1 MECNLTL
8 RAPNGNKSA
17 LYKKLV
23 EVTQDPAT
31 ALDLYYYTKTQQFK
45 EAYKPNEGDLDV
57 NGEPRYESFSDKAY
71 MTDIDLASV
80 DLDNKSDMYKT
91 LLTEIPLAIS
101 KLDSNIENLKFSKN
115 PDKEKII
122 SNLEAIKPLLSEGDL
137 TSGIPKLFYTA
148 RKHLVALNRAAIN
161 STDIHALKNMNNA
174 AKSYKMVENIMDGIA
189 NDVDAT
195 ELFGKQFVESA
206 ASIRASLA
214 NIESLYLIEAR
225 KYMIKEMH
233 KSNSDWSRE
242 DIRKAL
248 SSADRDTKYT
258 EYLLE
263 AMIDSQDKLPAELAV
278 MVMNQNHEQRR
289 AQVEFDGRLTE
300 AVEGLIKE
308 SDSNNAESIF
318 SDLLYEKKDGTTH
331 ILDITLKDTGGT
343 NPGAD
348 AQFKKVQ
355 NIIRT
360 KPRLAEFL
368 QLYSDTIAELDAT
381 LPNSAKLGTRIP
393 TVLKSTLE
401 RAQGKKVR
409 DGIKQVG
416 DEIGK
421 SLIRSNL
428 DTEYGLITDGG
439 GKPIKTVPTYFTQK
453 YDSIDYKKAYEAKE
467 SELLKTGMS
476 KEEAMEKAAEYA
488 EVEAAKET
496 SKLITKDLAYSL
508 QKFHA
513 MSINYA
519 KKNEILD
526 VLEAG
531 RDIIESD
538 SRTYNKLNKGGK
550 KMMKV
555 DQFGNSTPL
564 TEVGS
569 NSTTAKAFNAFMDM
583 HVYGETQDDLG
594 SFGVFGV
601 GEVDTN
607 KLLRQINKKTS
618 LIQMTFNVLG
628 SSMNAVVGEYNNI
641 LEVAASE
648 FVSLKTYK
656 KASKMYFK
664 NTGSILKD
672 IGKRT
677 QSSLVNQ
684 IADHYDFLGGYNEAN
699 VRVTEGSWVKR
710 MFKSDTLFF
719 MQGAGEHMVQNR
731 MGLAM
736 LAEVET
742 FDSKG
747 NKVGDLLDAHKQ
759 GEYSVKIDDV
769 YVKNSEGVL
778 KKFDKAE
785 KNKINNKI
793 QGVLRKIQGN
803 YNHKTAVAGKK
814 DARFAMVL
822 KFRDWA
828 YEGLVRRFGSEQQ
841 FATLGEKNRVG
852 FWKDG
857 VNVVGELSTS
867 IRTMQLQ
874 LLKEDWQKLTPD
886 QRANVRRMVVEISSI
901 AALASAS
908 ALLAYAGKDVEWD
921 DDSFEGRLKHGSFN
935 FLNYS
940 TNRLFTEISAFV
952 NPVEAIRLARNPMAA
967 TNLLESSAD
976 LLMQMVNPFEI
987 KEHGRHKGDYE
998 IAVKASKFI
1007 PGYKS
1012 LEKLT
1017 PEGIKDA
1024 TAFYNF

>member
-45 EAYKPNEGDLDV
+45 EAYKPQEGDLDV
-57 NGEPRYESFSDKAY
+57 NGEPRYESFSDKSY
-71 MTDIDLASV
+71 MTDVDLAAT

-91 LLTEIPLAIS
+91 LLTEIPLAIT
-101 KLDSNIENLKFSKN
+101 KLDSNIANLQFSKN
-115 PDKEKII
+115 PNKDKII
-122 SNLEAIKPLLSEGDL
+122 ANLEAIKPLLSEGDL

-161 STDIHALKNMNNA
+161 STDVHALKNMNNA

-189 NDVDAT
+189 NDTNAE

-214 NIESLYLIEAR
+214 NIDNLYLVEAR
-225 KYMIKEMH
+225 KFIIKEMH
-233 KSNSDWSRE
+233 SNNPNWKRE

-248 SSADRDTKYT
+248 ASSERDTKYT

-263 AMIDSQDKLPAELAV
+263 SMIDNQDKLPAELAV
-278 MVMNQNHEQRR
+278 LVMNQEHSQRR
-289 AQVEFDGRLTE
+289 IQIEFDGKLTKV
-300 AVEGLIKE
+300 VEELIKE
-308 SDSNNAESIF
+308 ASSSKAENVF
-318 SDLLYEKKDGTTH
+318 SELLYEKKDGTTH
-331 ILDITLKDTGGT
+331 ILDITLKNTEGKD
-343 NPGAD
+343 PGAD
-348 AQFKKVQ
+348 AQFAKVQ
-355 NIIRT
+355 NIIRN
-360 KPRLAEFL
+360 KPKLAEFL

-381 LPNSAKLGTRIP
+381 LPNVAKLGTRIP

-401 RAQGKKVR
+401 RAQGKNLK
-409 DGIKQVG
+409 DKASQVG
-416 DEIGK
+416 DEISK
-421 SLIRSNL
+421 SLTRSNL

-439 GKPIKTVPTYFTQK
+439 GKPIKTIPTYFTQK

-467 SELLKTGMS
+467 TELLNSGVS
-476 KEEAMEKAAEYA
+476 KEEAMEQAKLYA

-496 SKLITKDLAYSL
+496 SKLLTKDLAYSL
-508 QKFHA
+508 QKFHS

-526 VLEAG
+526 ILEAG
-531 RDIIESD
+531 RDIIESN
-538 SRTYNKLNKGGK
+538 SRAYNKLNKGGK

-555 DQFGNSTPL
+555 DQYGNSTPL
-564 TEVGS
+564 TTVGS
-569 NSTTAKAFNAFMDM
+569 ESTTAKAFNTFLDM
-583 HVYGETQDDLG
+583 HVYGERQDDLG
-594 SFGVFGV
+594 SFGVLGA
-601 GEVDTN
+601 EIDTN
-607 KLLRQINKKTS
+607 KLWRQINNKTS
-618 LIQMTFNVLG
+618 LIQMSFNVLG
-628 SSMNAVVGEYNNI
+628 ATTNAIVGEYNNI

-664 NTGSILKD
+664 NSGSILKD

-684 IADHYDFLGGYNEAN
+684 ISEHYDFVGGYNSAN
-699 VRVTEGSWVKR
+699 VRVTEGSLVKR
-710 MFKSDTLFF
+710 LFKTDTLYF
-719 MQGAGEHMVQNR
+719 MSGAGEHMVQNR

-736 LAEVET
+736 LAEVPT

-747 NKVGDLLDAHKQ
+747 NSKGDLLDAHKK
-759 GEYSVKIDDV
+759 GDHSVQVDEV
-769 YVKNSEGVL
+769 YIKNESGTLVKYNE
-778 KKFDKAE
+778 AE
-785 KNKINNKI
+785 KNRLNNKI

-803 YNHKTAVAGKK
+803 YNPKTAVAGKK

-828 YEGLVRRFGSEQQ
+828 YEGLVRRFGNEQQ
-841 FATLGEKNRVG
+841 FTTLGEKNRTG

-857 VNVVGELSTS
+857 VKVVAELSTHVK
-867 IRTMQLQ
+867 RMQLQ
-874 LLKEDWQKLTPD
+874 LLKEDWQKLTPEE
-886 QRANVRRMVVEISSI
+886 RANVRRMVVELGSI
-901 AALASAS
+901 AALASSMAILS
-908 ALLAYAGKDVEWD
+908 FVGKDADWD
-921 DDSFEGRLKHGSFN
+921 DDSMEGRMKHGAFN
-935 FLNYS
+935 YLVYTN
-940 TNRLFTEISAFV
+940 NRLFTELSAFV
-952 NPVEAIRLARNPMAA
+952 NPVEAIRLARNPVAA
-967 TNLLESSAD
+967 NNLMESSAD
-976 LLMQMVNPFEI
+976 LLMQLTNPFEVR
-987 KEHGRHKGDYE
+987 EQGRHKDDYE
-998 IAVKASKFI
+998 IAIKASKFI

-1017 PEGIKDA
+1017 PDGIKDA